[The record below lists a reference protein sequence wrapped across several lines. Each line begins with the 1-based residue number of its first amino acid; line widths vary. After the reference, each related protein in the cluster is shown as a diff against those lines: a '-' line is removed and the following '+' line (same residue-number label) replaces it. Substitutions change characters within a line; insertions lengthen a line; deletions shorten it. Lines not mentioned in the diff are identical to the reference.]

1 MWKFR
6 NLTVTIFFDKI
17 WSSFIT
23 NTSHFLNDFTK
34 YFSSEFQKFL
44 HSVSFPQKRSYWQVS
59 FMLKSILTNKVI
71 ATDPV
76 AIKNRQI
83 PTHSFLKKVYLDLIH
98 NTHLKLDPSIRS
110 TDPEWEW
117 ATLDILEPR

>member
-1 MWKFR
+1 
-6 NLTVTIFFDKI
+6 
-17 WSSFIT
+17 
-23 NTSHFLNDFTK
+23 
-34 YFSSEFQKFL
+34 
-44 HSVSFPQKRSYWQVS
+44 
-59 FMLKSILTNKVI
+59 MLKSILTNKVI

-117 ATLDILEPR
+117 ATLDILDPRYEDPLRHPEDEGRSAVRNALFGSSSRSLEVEN